1 MELWNLF
8 IVALMPVLKVLLLT
22 AVGVFLAIE
31 RVGIL
36 RADARNHLNNL
47 VFYVLGPALV
57 GSSLAKFV
65 TLRSLLKLWFMPLN
79 VLITF
84 IIGSVL
90 GWLLVKITKAPRRMR
105 GMIVGS
111 CAAGNQGAIPLIL
124 IPAVCKEKGN
134 PFGDSNVCNAHG
146 LAYAS
151 LSMAISSIY
160 LWSYVY
166 HIVRIYSSE
175 DSDEPGLDELPEEGA
190 GSAGET
196 AENLPKCRAGPLLP
210 LKEPSLEEG
219 HMENLELDGVVQQ
232 QNAKEPFPSS
242 IKQGFQKVVKK
253 LSLGRL
259 FSPIIYGAI
268 VGFIIGVV
276 PPFQKAVIGDTAPLR
291 VVEDSAYLL
300 GESAIPTITLIM
312 GANLLDGLKGSKVP
326 IKVII
331 GIVAVRYIILPISG
345 ALIVKCAVRFGLLH
359 SDPLYQ
365 FVLLLQFAIPP
376 AIGIGT
382 MTQLFGAG
390 QTECSVIMLYTY
402 GLATISLTLWS
413 AFFIWLVR

>member
-1 MELWNLF
+1 MNTAKAEVHQINTETVWSGKDSKSYFHKLQWKLWNLF

-151 LSMAISSIY
+151 LSMAICSIY

-196 AENLPKCRAGPLLP
+196 AENLPKCSAGPLLP

-232 QNAKEPFPSS
+232 QNAKEPFPSN
-242 IKQGFQKVVKK
+242 IKQGFQKVVKETQ
-253 LSLGRL
+253 LGE
-259 FSPIIYGAI
+259 II
-268 VGFIIGVV
+268 VGFSIGVV

-312 GANLLDGLKGSKVP
+312 GANLSGWFERIKG
-326 IKVII
+326 
-331 GIVAVRYIILPISG
+331 ANQ
-345 ALIVKCAVRFGLLH
+345 VRFGLLH

-390 QTECSVIMLYTY
+390 QAECSVIMLYTY

>member
-1 MELWNLF
+1 MEIWNLF

-36 RADARNHLNNL
+36 REDSRNHLNNL
-47 VFYVLGPALV
+47 VFYVLNPALV

-84 IIGSVL
+84 IIGSLL
-90 GWLLVKITKAPRRMR
+90 GWLLVKITKAPRRLR

-151 LSMAISSIY
+151 LSMAICSIY

-166 HIVRIYSSE
+166 HIVRIYSSK
-175 DSDEPGLDELPEEGA
+175 DSDEPGLDELPEEGT

-196 AENLPKCRAGPLLP
+196 TENLPKCRAGPPLP

-219 HMENLELDGVVQQ
+219 HMENLELDCVVSQQ
-232 QNAKEPFPSS
+232 KAKEPFPSN

-253 LSLGRL
+253 LGLRRL
-259 FSPIIYGAI
+259 FTPIIYGAI

-276 PPFQKAVIGDTAPLR
+276 PPFQNAVIGDTAPLR

-300 GESAIPTITLIM
+300 GESAIPTVTLIM

-326 IKVII
+326 LKVII

-345 ALIVKCAVRFGLLH
+345 ALIVKYAVRFGLVH

-365 FVLLLQFAIPP
+365 FVLLLQFALPP

>member
-1 MELWNLF
+1 
-8 IVALMPVLKVLLLT
+8 
-22 AVGVFLAIE
+22 
-31 RVGIL
+31 
-36 RADARNHLNNL
+36 
-47 VFYVLGPALV
+47 
-57 GSSLAKFV
+57 
-65 TLRSLLKLWFMPLN
+65 
-79 VLITF
+79 
-84 IIGSVL
+84 
-90 GWLLVKITKAPRRMR
+90 
-105 GMIVGS
+105 
-111 CAAGNQGAIPLIL
+111 
-124 IPAVCKEKGN
+124 
-134 PFGDSNVCNAHG
+134 
-146 LAYAS
+146 
-151 LSMAISSIY
+151 
-160 LWSYVY
+160 
-166 HIVRIYSSE
+166 
-175 DSDEPGLDELPEEGA
+175 
-190 GSAGET
+190 
-196 AENLPKCRAGPLLP
+196 
-210 LKEPSLEEG
+210 
-219 HMENLELDGVVQQ
+219 MENLELDGVVQQ
-232 QNAKEPFPSS
+232 QKAKEPFPSN

-291 VVEDSAYLL
+291 VVEDSAYLI

-390 QTECSVIMLYTY
+390 QAECSVIMLYTY

>member
-1 MELWNLF
+1 MEIWNLF

-31 RVGIL
+31 RV
-36 RADARNHLNNL
+36 L

-151 LSMAISSIY
+151 LSMAICSIY

-196 AENLPKCRAGPLLP
+196 AENLPKCSAGPLLP

-232 QNAKEPFPSS
+232 QNAKEPFPSN
-242 IKQGFQKVVKK
+242 IKQGFQKVVRK

-345 ALIVKCAVRFGLLH
+345 ALIVKCAAV
-359 SDPLYQ
+359 S
-365 FVLLLQFAIPP
+365 AC
-376 AIGIGT
+376 T

-390 QTECSVIMLYTY
+390 QAECSVIMLYTY